1 LSSYGFKISLDDFG
15 VGYSSISHLI
25 NYPINIVKLDKSLFK
40 MDESEEKRLAIF
52 EALANM
58 LKRLNMVV
66 VAEGI
71 ETEEHLQL
79 CKSLNID
86 YGQGFYFARP
96 AGAKQIDLGLLETA

>member
-1 LSSYGFKISLDDFG
+1 
-15 VGYSSISHLI
+15 
-25 NYPINIVKLDKSLFK
+25 

-58 LKRLNMVV
+58 LKRLNMIV

-71 ETEEHLQL
+71 ETEEHFQL

-96 AGAKQIDLGLLETA
+96 AAAKQIDLGLEASA